1 MPAHGAPPGEE
12 SEYADKYSKYTT
24 ARMKAVV
31 APSHQRKDADI
42 QRIPVVLRPGARVEP
57 FHQRERPAEIVHLV
71 GEIEKADV
79 VVVRVR
85 MVPRAHA
92 RQQQEQR
99 HAACQQKALAPGRQL
114 HAASTARETS

>member
-1 MPAHGAPPGEE
+1 MKTLLGLLLIPAAAAPYIDGGGAQITLPEIILE
-12 SEYADKYSKYTT
+12 
-24 ARMKAVV
+24 
-31 APSHQRKDADI
+31 
-42 QRIPVVLRPGARVEP
+42 
-57 FHQRERPAEIVHLV
+57 FHTVTLV
-71 GEIEKADV
+71 EIEKADV